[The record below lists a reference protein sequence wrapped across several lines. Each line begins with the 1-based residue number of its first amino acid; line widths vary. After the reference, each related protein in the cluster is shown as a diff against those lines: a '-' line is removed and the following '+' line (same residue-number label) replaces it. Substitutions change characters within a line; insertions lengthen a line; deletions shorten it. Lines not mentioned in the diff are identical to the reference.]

1 MHGHRARAMQRK
13 AVKEL
18 KKTSK
23 WAAREL
29 HSLEALHRHFIHDA
43 REAVRL
49 ERYASISYPRNAL
62 VVYRHEMWFYSDLRV
77 FVTLLSDHSLQV
89 DCAPCCQSVEPQSA
103 KSRSVH
109 MIVHCQTSL
118 PPCHCVLSDG
128 QLQLHV

>member
-1 MHGHRARAMQRK
+1 VHGHRARAMQRK

-49 ERYASISYPRNAL
+49 QRYASISFPSK
-62 VVYRHEMWFYSDLRV
+62 M
-77 FVTLLSDHSLQV
+77 LLLCTGMKCSSTQISGFL
-89 DCAPCCQSVEPQSA
+89 
-103 KSRSVH
+103 
-109 MIVHCQTSL
+109 
-118 PPCHCVLSDG
+118 
-128 QLQLHV
+128 